1 MPNSRV
7 RLWPA
12 TALALPTLLCALLA
26 MLTGCASLTGAK
38 PVASA
43 SRPKAV
49 DAVPTPTGVNA
60 LLELRSRMASSSS
73 EVQAETLA
81 EARVAWEHSGRTSDG
96 LAYAV
101 ALGAPD
107 HLESNP
113 VEAGRLLNSLLLRS
127 PPDDLSGDVRRL
139 AELLRGEYAA
149 RTALYAEIGRQKEVA
164 ARELRDTTILSEA
177 RIEDLNSDLA
187 RTRRER
193 DEARRK
199 LQAITDMER
208 QLIEKEPE
216 PARPEGSR

>member
-1 MPNSRV
+1 
-7 RLWPA
+7 
-12 TALALPTLLCALLA
+12 
-26 MLTGCASLTGAK
+26 
-38 PVASA
+38 
-43 SRPKAV
+43 
-49 DAVPTPTGVNA
+49 VNA
-60 LLELRSRMASSSS
+60 LLELRDRMASSAT
-73 EVQAETLA
+73 EIQAEILA
-81 EARVAWEHSGRTSDG
+81 EVRAAWERTNSTSDG

-107 HLESNP
+107 HLDSNP
-113 VEAGRLLNSLLLRS
+113 VEAGRLLNSLLLRTA
-127 PPDDLSGDVRRL
+127 PDDLTGEVRRF

-149 RTALYAEIGRQKEVA
+149 RTALYAEIGRQKEAA
-164 ARELRDTTILSEA
+164 ARELRNTTLLSEA
-177 RIEDLNSDLA
+177 RIEDLNADLA